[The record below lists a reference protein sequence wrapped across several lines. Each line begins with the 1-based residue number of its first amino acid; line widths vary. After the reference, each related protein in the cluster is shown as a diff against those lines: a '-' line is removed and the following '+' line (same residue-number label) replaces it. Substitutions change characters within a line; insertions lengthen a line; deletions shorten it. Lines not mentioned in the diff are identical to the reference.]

1 MHSIPPFG
9 DVNVT
14 RVLFG
19 EGKCGPVISI
29 FNEGKKKKRGV
40 AAVFRGKSVDGESLL
55 GI

>member
-19 EGKCGPVISI
+19 EGKCGAVISI
-29 FNEGKKKKRGV
+29 FNEGKKEKGSCGGV
-40 AAVFRGKSVDGESLL
+40 SWQEC
-55 GI
+55 